1 MAETS
6 SGAMRLKPC
15 SFGCRRFYRR
25 QPQDAA
31 FGRDVRRSFL
41 RQRNE
46 QELMQNVDAAAAAGT
61 CGNQTNSPL
70 VLPISSDFSQS
81 NSNVFHHLIP
91 VGGFSSGNP
100 RLSLYGT
107 GSGLLSVYGPFNGL
121 GVKESGFQF
130 CPPPNLILR
139 TGTFLWIGLDLRRR
153 SLFDFNTSAS
163 SMYSYSTDLRCRL

>member
-6 SGAMRLKPC
+6 SGAMQQLQRLPPPYSRKRLFFRQSTVRNIPASSLSMRGEMSPVFKP
-15 SFGCRRFYRR
+15 
-25 QPQDAA
+25 
-31 FGRDVRRSFL
+31 
-41 RQRNE
+41 
-46 QELMQNVDAAAAAGT
+46 
-61 CGNQTNSPL
+61 
-70 VLPISSDFSQS
+70 
-81 NSNVFHHLIP
+81 
-91 VGGFSSGNP
+91 
-100 RLSLYGT
+100 LSLYGT

-163 SMYSYSTDLRCRL
+163 SMYSYSTDLRCRAILPLKANGLDHVPSNFTVPFEPF